1 MMKNDC
7 SEEENKKAYNSSW
20 KVGNGGA
27 LLPWSYLG
35 VWNFVSMRC
44 NMLQKIFNIVRET
57 VTIATKKSIAMSW
70 KSFGQLY
77 GHIMSCLPSTGKLQA
92 FLPSLSC
99 FSLAPLDLWAL
110 LSANLPRLDPVSTR
124 AHELHDANT
133 PRIEIANK
141 TSNMTFKLILINSSC
156 TFHVSLWY
164 CAAKSLCKLCLTS
177 LLCLQERRSKL
188 GESITLKELG
198 QANSV
203 NPKQE

>member
-1 MMKNDC
+1 MMTNDC
-7 SEEENKKAYNSSW
+7 SEEENKKAYKSSW

-57 VTIATKKSIAMSW
+57 VTIATKNVYRNVLKVFW
-70 KSFGQLY
+70 KAVWPHY
-77 GHIMSCLPSTGKLQA
+77 VLPA
-92 FLPSLSC
+92 FYWQTSSLSAQLAV

-141 TSNMTFKLILINSSC
+141 KSNMTFKSIRNSSC
-156 TFHVSLWY
+156 TFQVSLWY
-164 CAAKSLCKLCLTS
+164 CAAKSLCELCLTS

-188 GESITLKELG
+188 GQSITLKELG

-203 NPKQE
+203 NTKQE